1 MYWEWNVLHK
11 FSYNLILNF
20 SDVLWDILHCDQE
33 NVYLTWVCSLQGG
46 KLEVRWKCKTMLL
59 PAADGE
65 KDSGAEEICSE
76 DDAAQN
82 EW

>member
-1 MYWEWNVLHK
+1 
-11 FSYNLILNF
+11 
-20 SDVLWDILHCDQE
+20 
-33 NVYLTWVCSLQGG
+33 
-46 KLEVRWKCKTMLL
+46 MLL

-82 EW
+82 E

>member
-1 MYWEWNVLHK
+1 M
-11 FSYNLILNF
+11 
-20 SDVLWDILHCDQE
+20 
-33 NVYLTWVCSLQGG
+33 
-46 KLEVRWKCKTMLL
+46 EVRWKCKTMLL

-82 EW
+82 E